1 MEMDARQR
9 VLAALDHR
17 ETDRVPFDL
26 GGTVDSGIHVEAYR
40 RLMHQLGLDAAR
52 PVTCAEQIMNIA
64 LVDDDVAE
72 LLQIDTTPA
81 LLYVVAAD
89 AYYCHQGTEGDH
101 HVLLDPFQVR
111 WLKPVSNGL
120 YYDSRTPPLAARDL
134 TEQTIPTFSWPDFSK
149 PRFVSAVQQAA
160 AERAHNTS
168 RAVVLGGCDAGIFER
183 ATWLRGFQNVLIDLH
198 TRPEVAG
205 RFLEAITDVH
215 IRYWDA
221 VLDVAAKW
229 VDVAVFSDDLG
240 TQERPMV
247 SPDWYRRH
255 LKPHHRRLFSFIKG
269 KAPHVRI
276 FFHTCGAVYELIED
290 LIDAGIDI
298 LNPLQLSAAGM
309 DPAKLKREFKG
320 ELVLWGGAVDS
331 QITLPRGS
339 TQQVRD
345 ETKRN
350 LDVLAPGGGY
360 VCSPVHNIQP
370 DVPIENIMAMWETID
385 SYGAYR

>member
-1 MEMDARQR
+1 MDARQR
-9 VLAALDHR
+9 ILTALDHR
-17 ETDRVPFDL
+17 EPDRVPFDL

-40 RLMHQLGLDAAR
+40 RLLHQLGLDAAR
-52 PVTCAEQIMNIA
+52 PVTCAERIMNIA
-64 LVDDDVAE
+64 LVDDDVAG
-72 LLQIDTTPA
+72 LLRIDTTPA
-81 LLYVVAAD
+81 LMYVVAAD
-89 AYYCHQGTEGDH
+89 AYYCDHRVEGDYD
-101 HVLLDPFQVR
+101 VLVDAFDVR
-111 WLKPVSNGL
+111 WLKPVRNGL
-120 YYDSRTPPLAARDL
+120 YYDPRTPPLAGTDL
-134 TEQTIPTFSWPDFSK
+134 TEPIISALSWPDFAE
-149 PRFVSAVQQAA
+149 PTVVDAVQQAA
-160 AERAHNTS
+160 AERARSTR

-183 ATWLRGFQNVLIDLH
+183 ATWLRGFANVLIDLH

-205 RFLEAITDVH
+205 RFLGAITDVH

-221 VLDVAAKW
+221 VLDVAAEW

-255 LKPHHRRLFSFIKG
+255 LKPHHKRLFSFVKK

-309 DPAKLKREFKG
+309 DPARLKKEFGG
-320 ELVLWGGAVDS
+320 EVTLWGGAVDS
-331 QITLPRGS
+331 QVTLPRAS

-360 VCSPVHNIQP
+360 VCSPVHNLQP

-385 SYGAYR
+385 RYGVCR